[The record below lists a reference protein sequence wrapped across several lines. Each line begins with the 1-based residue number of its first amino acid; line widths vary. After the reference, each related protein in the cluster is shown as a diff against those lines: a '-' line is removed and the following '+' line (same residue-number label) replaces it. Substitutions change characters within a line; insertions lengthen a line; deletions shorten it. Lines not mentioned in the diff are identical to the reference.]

1 MKIRDPDLSN
11 DPLQKEHAEVGLPQL
26 EAGTFQGEKHPFLFL
41 FCWIAGFCML
51 IVLVFLVSKFIQSN
65 GTNSFSTL
73 SSPK

>member
-51 IVLVFLVSKFIQSN
+51 LVLVFWSQNL
-65 GTNSFSTL
+65 FSQMVQIL
-73 SSPK
+73 FQYY

>member
-41 FCWIAGFCML
+41 F
-51 IVLVFLVSKFIQSN
+51 KDDD
-65 GTNSFSTL
+65 
-73 SSPK
+73 PKEEKIPYVA